1 MGLARFEKR
10 LERAVEGAFA
20 RAFRSQ
26 VRPVELGRRIAREM
40 DLSLDVGVKGQRVA
54 PNFFTVLLSV
64 DDVERLAQFATPLA
78 VELADAAEEHALD
91 EGYTLRGPAEV
102 ELIEDPDLHTGQFDV
117 QAAIRPGAR
126 SARATAWLT
135 AADGTRVALTAADT
149 LTIGRQSDCDIVVND
164 TNVSRHHAEIRVEDG
179 TAVLVDLG
187 SLNGTR
193 VNGKG
198 VPPKSTVAL
207 SPNDEIW
214 VGTGRITF
222 SVEREGAAPK
232 R

>member
-40 DLSLDVGVKGQRVA
+40 DLSLDVGVKGQRTA
-54 PNFFTVLLSV
+54 PNFFIVSLSV
-64 DDVERLAQFATPLA
+64 DDVERLAQFASPLA

-102 ELIEDPDLHTGQFDV
+102 ELVEDPDLHTGQFDV
-117 QAAIRPGAR
+117 EAQVRPGTRAP
-126 SARATAWLT
+126 RATAWLT
-135 AADGTRVALTAADT
+135 AVEGTRVALTAGDVVS
-149 LTIGRQSDCDIVVND
+149 IGRQSDCDLVVND
-164 TNVSRHHAEIRVEDG
+164 TNVSRRHAEVRVEEG
-179 TAVLVDLG
+179 AAIITDLG

-198 VPPKSTVAL
+198 IPPKSTFEL
-207 SPNDEIW
+207 HPGDEIW
-214 VGTGRITF
+214 IGTGRITF
-222 SVEREGAAPK
+222 SVEREPSVK

>member
-10 LERAVEGAFA
+10 LERAIEGTFA
-20 RAFRSQ
+20 RAFRSH

-64 DDVERLAQFATPLA
+64 DDVERLAQFAGPLA
-78 VELADAAEEHALD
+78 VELADAAEEHAND

-117 QAAIRPGAR
+117 QAEVRPGAR
-126 SARATAWLT
+126 APRATAWLT
-135 AADGTRVALTAADT
+135 SADGKRVALTPADT
-149 LTIGRQSDCDIVVND
+149 LSIGRQSDCDIMVND
-164 TNVSRHHAEIRVEDG
+164 TNVSRRHAEIRVEG
-179 TAVLVDLG
+179 GEAVLVDLG

-193 VNGKG
+193 VNGRG
-198 VPPKSTVAL
+198 IPPKSTYPL
-207 SPNDEIW
+207 SPGDEIW

-222 SVEREGAAPK
+222 SVEREAAPK

>member
-20 RAFRSQ
+20 RAFRSH
-26 VRPVELGRRIAREM
+26 VRPIELGRRIAREM

-64 DDVERLAQFATPLA
+64 DDVERLAQFASPLA
-78 VELADAAEEHALD
+78 VELADAAEEHATD

-102 ELIEDPDLHTGQFDV
+102 ELVEDPDLHTGQFDV
-117 QAAIRPGAR
+117 QAEVRPGTRAP
-126 SARATAWLT
+126 RATAWLT
-135 AADGTRVALTAADT
+135 AADGARVALSSADT
-149 LTIGRQSDCDIVVND
+149 ITIGRQSDCDLVVND
-164 TNVSRHHAEIRVEDG
+164 TNVSRHHSEVKVENG
-179 TAVLVDLG
+179 AAVIVDLG

-198 VPPKSTVAL
+198 IPPKTSFEL
-207 SPNDEIW
+207 HPGDEIW
-214 VGTGRITF
+214 IGTGRITF
-222 SVEREGAAPK
+222 SVVREGAG